1 MTLDFSSPKK
11 VRILMLDYIMNLLAD
26 LPEEYEGE
34 AATPAANH
42 LHEVNDDA
50 EKLNEEEAQF
60 FHHVVA
66 KLLFLC
72 KRARPDL
79 QTSVA
84 FLSTRV
90 KAPDIDDKKKLRC
103 TLRYLRAT
111 KGLPLTLEADD
122 LGQLTWWVDAAFAVH
137 HDMRSHTGGVL
148 MAGKGAVY
156 ATSTKQK
163 LNTRSSTEAELIGIN
178 DVLPQ

>member
-11 VRILMLDYIMNLLAD
+11 VRILMLDYIVALLD
-26 LPEEYEGE
+26 NLPEEYDGE

-42 LHEVNDDA
+42 LLDVNDEA
-50 EKLNEEEAQF
+50 EKLKEEEAQL

-66 KLLFLC
+66 KPLFLY

-90 KAPDIDDKKKLRC
+90 KAPDVDDKKKLRR
-103 TLRYLRAT
+103 TLRYLRTT
-111 KGLPLTLEADD
+111 KDLPLTLEVDD

-137 HDMRSHTGGVL
+137 NNMRSHTGG
-148 MAGKGAVY
+148 
-156 ATSTKQK
+156 
-163 LNTRSSTEAELIGIN
+163 
-178 DVLPQ
+178 